1 MSDLIKIL
9 VVDDH
14 MVVREGLC
22 ALLTPRNGMEVVGEA
37 ADGAEAVEKAR
48 TLNPD
53 VILMD
58 LNLPVKSGL
67 EATADII
74 RENPAARILVLT
86 SFDEDENI
94 SAAIRAGA
102 LGYVLKNTS
111 AQELFH
117 AIRGVAMGS
126 LSVSPAV
133 TQAML
138 RDMRQPAP
146 APAPPSP
153 EPALTTREREVLRGL
168 AQGQSNQEI
177 AETLNIEKTTVR
189 SHISSILN
197 KLDLDNRTQ
206 AALYALQEGLTQT
219 EETDPHSPK

>member
-48 TLNPD
+48 TLKPD

-67 EATADII
+67 EATAAII
-74 RENPAARILVLT
+74 LENPAARILVLT

-111 AQELFH
+111 ASELFH

-138 RDMRQPAP
+138 RDMRQP

-206 AALYALQEGLTQT
+206 AALYAVEMGLGRPG
-219 EETDPHSPK
+219 DKS

>member
-37 ADGAEAVEKAR
+37 ADGAEAVEKAL

-74 RENPAARILVLT
+74 KENPAARILVLT
-86 SFDEDENI
+86 SYDEEENI

-111 AQELFH
+111 APELFH
-117 AIRGVAMGS
+117 AIRGAAMGS
-126 LSVSPAV
+126 LSVSPEI
-133 TQAML
+133 TPTFL
-138 RDMRQPAP
+138 RNIQQPAS
-146 APAPPSP
+146 ASSPSVP
-153 EPALTTREREVLRGL
+153 LPDLTGRELDVLRCL
-168 AQGQSNQEI
+168 ALGQSNQEI
-177 AETLNIEKTTVR
+177 AQTLNIEKTTVR
-189 SHISSILN
+189 SHIGNILS
-197 KLDLDNRTQ
+197 KLGLENRTQ
-206 AALYALQEGLTQT
+206 AALYAVEMGWASQKKNL
-219 EETDPHSPK
+219 DNPS